1 MLVVRRQV
9 FHHLFVLWHGITS
22 DVLKSSGRWAHL
34 SLRLTKAEWQ
44 VSVHFTVL
52 SNAFKH
58 SVATAN
64 KTDDNIGS
72 ISEARWKK
80 LETKSGEIYEKI
92 KTWTDEVG
100 HVNAWNPHEK
110 VDTGGWARREK
121 IERRSQ
127 S

>member
-1 MLVVRRQV
+1 M
-9 FHHLFVLWHGITS
+9 
-22 DVLKSSGRWAHL
+22 
-34 SLRLTKAEWQ
+34 
-44 VSVHFTVL
+44 SVHFTVL
-52 SNAFKH
+52 SNAFKY

-100 HVNAWNPHEK
+100 HVIA
-110 VDTGGWARREK
+110 
-121 IERRSQ
+121 
-127 S
+127 